1 MKSAILIT
9 YDKEDAI
16 NEAKGLC
23 DAAGFQVVHTIEQK
37 FLKRPKYG
45 ISGGILERLEEIS
58 EKIRPDV
65 IVFDEVLKPS
75 QNYNLAAAL
84 HREILDREALILEI
98 FESRASSAESKLQ
111 VKLAQLRYE
120 MEIGRAHV

>member
-9 YDKEDAI
+9 YDKEDVI

-23 DAAGFQVVHTIEQK
+23 DAAGFQVVHIIKQK
-37 FLKRPKYG
+37 FLKKPKYG

-75 QNYNLAAAL
+75 QNYNLASVL

-111 VKLAQLRYE
+111 VKLAQLRY
-120 MEIGRAHV
+120 